1 MSTFTPLATDGME
14 PLRVALF
21 YDLNACRYPTG
32 VTRHALAQL
41 EQLSNSEAIDLQVV
55 TGRVTVAEGRR
66 YWEGLDP
73 RRRHELPVRTRDILR
88 YWRLLKHPRLQAW
101 TGPVDWVYC
110 PAEFSVSA
118 AGARVAV
125 TSHDLMQDLRFGDR
139 RQLRMRARSF
149 RRADLI
155 LSVSQFNTR
164 LLLETFPDCRA
175 KIAQVPNGAED
186 LFFEPPTEEER
197 LAARRDLGLDPNHP
211 YLITVANF
219 QPRKNLPRLI
229 RVAAR
234 LPEVARGDLALVI
247 LGFGGAEHTR
257 ALREAIAQVDPRAR
271 ILMPGYR
278 QGRELRALYAES
290 LAMVF
295 PSLCESFGI
304 PVVEAMAQGI
314 PVALADSTALPEV
327 GGEAGWYFHPEDD
340 DHMLMVLRDLLDR
353 HEERRRRIQIGLKL
367 AQHYRWDRAGRE
379 LIQALRWADGAL
391 ANSNDHRSNNAEVPP
406 T

>member
-1 MSTFTPLATDGME
+1 M
-14 PLRVALF
+14 RVAFF

-32 VTRHALAQL
+32 VTRHALARL
-41 EQLSNSEAIDLQVV
+41 EQLSASEATDLQVV

-66 YWEGLDP
+66 YWDRLDP
-73 RRRHELPVRTRDILR
+73 QGRHELPVRTRDMLR
-88 YWRLLKHPRLQAW
+88 YWRLIERPRLQAW

-118 AGARVAV
+118 VGARVAV

-164 LLLETFPDCRA
+164 LLLETFPDCGA

-197 LAARRDLGLDPNHP
+197 REARRDLGLAPTLP

-247 LGFGGAEHTR
+247 LGFGGADHAR

-314 PVALADSTALPEV
+314 PVALADSTALPEI
-327 GGEAGWYFHPEDD
+327 GGEAGWYFHPEED
-340 DHMLMVLRDLLDR
+340 DHMQAVLRDLLDSD
-353 HEERRRRIQIGLKL
+353 EERRRRVEIGLKL
-367 AQHYRWDRAGRE
+367 ARRYRWEQAGRD
-379 LIQALRWADGAL
+379 LIQALRWADGATVNPGGNRNGNTE
-391 ANSNDHRSNNAEVPP
+391 ATSA
-406 T
+406 